1 MSQGQEGKPGEPGKP
16 GTRGGGAGGRGGK
29 GGRGGQGGAIGR
41 RRALIVYILLV
52 LVAVGGVALYQVQTT
67 RTLNRHDERSCAQRN
82 RLAKNQRAVIGG
94 LLAVL
99 TIEVDEL
106 KDHAG
111 TRASL
116 ISIIKDLKAREVYA
130 GPEIC

>member
-1 MSQGQEGKPGEPGKP
+1 M
-16 GTRGGGAGGRGGK
+16 
-29 GGRGGQGGAIGR
+29 GR
-41 RRALIVYILLV
+41 RRALVIYILLV
-52 LVAVGGVALYQVQTT
+52 AVAVGAIGLYQIDTT

-116 ISIIKDLKAREVYA
+116 IAIIKDLKAREVYT